1 MLKYY
6 SVPVRDSRE
15 YEGRG
20 KSYARYTRLQL
31 GAGCSMSNCT
41 PDRSLPINV
50 GFTKSNYRSQFRN
63 PSTLIVKIYS
73 AKYNLMDK
81 KDFILDSCRKKRR
94 NTNGVAVFREKA
106 RFEER
111 KVEEEKVF
119 AR

>member
-6 SVPVRDSRE
+6 SAPVCDSRE

-20 KSYARYTRLQL
+20 ESYARYTRLQL

-63 PSTLIVKIYS
+63 SSRLIVEIYS

-81 KDFILDSCRKKRR
+81 KDFILNAC
-94 NTNGVAVFREKA
+94 REK
-106 RFEER
+106 EKEYER
-111 KVEEEKVF
+111 SCSIP
-119 AR
+119 